1 VDQRLPPQSS
11 ARAGGASRCVR
22 GGGGAVGLRAGAC
35 RVQTAQCPWAH
46 DNQRWPWVPCRSYV
60 PVLMGDSP
68 CVHARALLQ
77 EPTFADKLAAL
88 EGWCD
93 EHRRQERMKQN
104 TKMTTDWDEE
114 WTVGKWINY
123 CLSNPQT
130 VPEEHRAAFEVAVE
144 RSGYGQVRAA
154 RRQRSVRGHTATSGG
169 RGSPARRVSPCSWA
183 LPPMCVHAR
192 CCRGVRLIRR
202 GRHDARG
209 LTRCPRAPPPPPCR
223 MPWPRR
229 RRRRSGR
236 CVPGG
241 LGLHRQR
248 CRRRMRLRPGLLPPP
263 SPALRSWPRR
273 GPPNVRRRAAAPGA
287 RAPRPRRPRAW
298 PAHPSS
304 WLRTSDVTRCRAC
317 RPTACRCASMFISV
331 TRWFGVSALGRLA
344 PWRSI
349 SCSFHLYQL
358 LYHDHIFIIYY

>member
-1 VDQRLPPQSS
+1 
-11 ARAGGASRCVR
+11 
-22 GGGGAVGLRAGAC
+22 
-35 RVQTAQCPWAH
+35 
-46 DNQRWPWVPCRSYV
+46 
-60 PVLMGDSP
+60 
-68 CVHARALLQ
+68 
-77 EPTFADKLAAL
+77 
-88 EGWCD
+88 
-93 EHRRQERMKQN
+93 MKQN

-209 LTRCPRAPPPPPCR
+209 LTRCPRAPPAPALPDAVAPQAEASQ
-223 MPWPRR
+223 WPVRAR
-229 RRRRSGR
+229 G
-236 CVPGG
+236 PGTA
-241 LGLHRQR
+241 
-248 CRRRMRLRPGLLPPP
+248 PAALPPP
-263 SPALRSWPRR
+263 HAPASWSSPAALARAAVLAPERATQHPAPRR
-273 GPPNVRRRAAAPGA
+273 HTRPA
-287 RAPRPRRPRAW
+287 RGCVTVGW

-304 WLRTSDVTRCRAC
+304 WRRTSDVTRTARCRAC
-317 RPTACRCASMFISV
+317 RPTSCDMPVRFN
-331 TRWFGVSALGRLA
+331 LRLRHPVFPVCPG
-344 PWRSI
+344 PWPCPVARGGQYRQSSHE
-349 SCSFHLYQL
+349 SCSF
-358 LYHDHIFIIYY
+358 IYYSSKSKSKCYPS